1 MKRDSFSSRMGV
13 LAAAAGSAIGLG
25 NIWRFTYLM
34 GDNGGAAFFIIYLA
48 SVILIG
54 LPIMIAEF
62 TIGRN
67 TQKNPIGAFRSLVP
81 KSAWPL
87 TGWLGIIAAFSV
99 LSFYGVVGGWTL
111 YYLVRSISQSFL
123 QFSPDQYATIFTN
136 YIENPLIPILTQL
149 IFMGLTFAIVV
160 RGIQSGIE
168 KYSKLLMPLLF
179 LIVILIDIVA
189 LTMPGASEGLAF
201 IFKPD
206 WSKVDMN
213 VIVMAV
219 GQAFFSLSLGM
230 GTMLTYASYIG
241 KQQDLK
247 KTALQVT
254 VADTLVAVLA
264 GVAIFPAVFSFN
276 IDPTSGPGLVFITLP
291 AVFGKMPFGQ
301 IVGPAFFL
309 LLAIAALTSAISI
322 LEVLVAYFGEEL
334 KWGRK
339 KATIISTV
347 LLTLI
352 GMIASLSNGIWN
364 NDAFFGMNFMDFL
377 GAFSSNYCLPIGG
390 FFIAVFVGWRMKP
403 EWSNQELLIGAKS
416 ARGNKLILW
425 LLRTLVPAAIIVVF
439 LSGIGVIG

>member
-34 GDNGGAAFFIIYLA
+34 GDNGGAAFFLIYLA

-67 TQKNPIGAFRSLVP
+67 TQKNPIGAFKSLVP

-111 YYLVRSISQSFL
+111 YYLVRSVSQSFL

-179 LIVILIDIVA
+179 LIVILIDVVA
-189 LTMPGASEGLAF
+189 LTMPGAGEGLAF

-206 WSKVDMN
+206 WSKVDMK

-390 FFIAVFVGWRMKP
+390 FFIAIFVGWRMKP
-403 EWSNQELLIGAKS
+403 EWSNQELLIGAKN
-416 ARGNKLILW
+416 ARGNKLVLW